1 MADMRVTVTG
11 GHFGQKA
18 QSEKATEALS
28 VFGAAPLGLLSS
40 VQILPEAATEN
51 ALQAGQRAGVFLSR
65 GHGKPLKVHV
75 MRTEAGS
82 S

>member
-1 MADMRVTVTG
+1 MSGRRHRVN
-11 GHFGQKA
+11 
-18 QSEKATEALS
+18 KATEALS

-40 VQILPEAATEN
+40 GQILAEAATEN
-51 ALQAGQRAGVFLSR
+51 ALQAGQRAGVFLHR
-65 GHGKPLKVHV
+65 GHGEPLQVDV